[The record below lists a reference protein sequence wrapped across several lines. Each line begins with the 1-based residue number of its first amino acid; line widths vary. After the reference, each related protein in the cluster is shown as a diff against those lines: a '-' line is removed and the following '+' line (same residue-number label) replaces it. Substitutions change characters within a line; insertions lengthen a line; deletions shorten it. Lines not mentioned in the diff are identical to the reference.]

1 MTEWWWP
8 PGRRGRAV
16 PHHLTVCSGL
26 GGSVCGHTQACRA
39 AVRVGAGS
47 HVRLSLRFQQGQRA
61 ERAQACPARGCFCWR
76 ARAASTG
83 LPFCPWGRAE
93 PPTPA
98 RPRLTCVSASRW
110 GSMVSHDRCRS
121 WQWQRWFPRIGRQLC
136 LHTRLPAAVTGNEA
150 AQKPGRGR
158 AGGRRAPRAP
168 WRCAGPWSPVR
179 TGLRRGLCSVSRC
192 PSVSF
197 LFLSDF
203 RARLTMASWPRA
215 RSSANAHCAPHGTGG
230 APPRCPL
237 C

>member
-1 MTEWWWP
+1 MGLSSSVDANLNYFCGFEMFSGVPRLPAQPSFPLGGRGGGRWRVTEWWWP

-61 ERAQACPARGCFCWR
+61 ERAQACPAQGCFCWR

-179 TGLRRGLCSVSRC
+179 TGLWRGLCPES
-192 PSVSF
+192 P
-197 LFLSDF
+197 
-203 RARLTMASWPRA
+203 A
-215 RSSANAHCAPHGTGG
+215 
-230 APPRCPL
+230 APP
-237 C
+237 